1 MKKKKNEEKGKRRRK
16 RPFQVQSQARDEML
30 QVSQMKK
37 KKRSEGE
44 ERSGGLSINRHI
56 SRSHP
61 TLKKTN
67 ARGSEQRHYRGNAC
81 DLPG

>member
-1 MKKKKNEEKGKRRRK
+1 
-16 RPFQVQSQARDEML
+16 
-30 QVSQMKK
+30 MKK